1 MKLTNT
7 VFGYGVISKLF
18 HWVMGLTIIGVLALG
33 LYMTGLEKNPA
44 TFELYGIHKALGA
57 LILMA
62 VVARFFWRQFTLV
75 PALPG
80 DMTPLERLAVA
91 AGHYGLYFMM
101 LFMPMVGWG
110 LSSAAGYP
118 VSVFGWFELPSLV
131 EKNKVLAD
139 TFRELHE
146 YGGYVFIALISVH
159 VLAALYHHFIRK
171 DQILTRMLPF

>member
-1 MKLTNT
+1 MRLHNT
-7 VFGYGVISKLF
+7 VFAYGVIAKLF
-18 HWVMGLTIIGVLALG
+18 HWVMGLTIIGLLALG
-33 LYMTGLEKNPA
+33 LIMTGLEKTPE

-57 LILMA
+57 LVLFA
-62 VVARFFWRQFTLV
+62 VTARFLWRQMTIV

-80 DMTPLERLAVA
+80 DMSSLERLAVA

-101 LFMPMVGWG
+101 LFMPLVGWG

-131 EKNKVLAD
+131 EKSKVLAGI
-139 TFRELHE
+139 FRELHE
-146 YGGYVFIALISVH
+146 YGGYVFIVLIVVH

-171 DQILTRMLPF
+171 DMVLRRMLP